1 MMEMT
6 HNPWL
11 FSSVNPGKY
20 ATYKYRKAGLTTLP
34 FYSHTLY
41 YSARAAIMS

>member
-20 ATYKYRKAGLTTLP
+20 ATYKYRKAGLQLCPSTPTHCITLLGLP
-34 FYSHTLY
+34 
-41 YSARAAIMS
+41 